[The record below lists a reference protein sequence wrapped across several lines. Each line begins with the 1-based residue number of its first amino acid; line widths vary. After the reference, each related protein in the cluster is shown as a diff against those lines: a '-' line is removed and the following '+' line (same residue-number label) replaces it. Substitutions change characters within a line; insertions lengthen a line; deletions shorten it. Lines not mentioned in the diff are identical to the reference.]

1 MEGRPNLATEDLWA
15 LAPMALRH
23 RLVLG
28 YDALADG
35 VVADDLVQAVLAA
48 HPEPVDSGEP
58 VGKVDAAAAAE
69 A

>member
-1 MEGRPNLATEDLWA
+1 MEGRPNLATEDIWA

-35 VVADDLVQAVLAA
+35 VSSDDIVEAVVAA
-48 HPEPVDSGEP
+48 HPEPVESSDQPAS
-58 VGKVDAAAAAE
+58 AAAH
-69 A
+69 

>member
-1 MEGRPNLATEDLWA
+1 VAAEDIWS

-35 VVADDLVQAVLAA
+35 VGPDDIVRAVLEA
-48 HPEPVDSGEP
+48 HPEPVESKPRSEADQAA
-58 VGKVDAAAAAE
+58 VGG
-69 A
+69 